1 MGAVTLTFA
10 GALDQAKE
18 TIGPGKF
25 KQDDQNARTA
35 AEIIDYGYPWL
46 VDEPFQAV
54 WDDLIENPEEGW
66 WRGLMQQLLNTFNP
80 YGETTD
86 LDYETLFFTELER
99 IREGMP
105 ALGSQGSQIPGDQW
119 ASPGRIVC
127 SWPNLDITARAVLF
141 VMAAHGNNKGEN
153 IWVSQQRI
161 ADYLGV
167 HKRTAQR
174 ATERL
179 AQAGAI
185 TKTAEPHQHRPTT
198 YKLNRGSK
206 VT

>member
-1 MGAVTLTFA
+1 MGAVTLTIA
-10 GALDQAKE
+10 EAMDQAKDA
-18 TIGPGKF
+18 IGRYE
-25 KQDDQNARTA
+25 QADNDSSA
-35 AEIIDYGYPWL
+35 AEVIDYGHPGL
-46 VDEPFQAV
+46 VDKPFQAV
-54 WDDLIENPEEGW
+54 WDDLPESWSWIMSRVLG
-66 WRGLMQQLLNTFNP
+66 
-80 YGETTD
+80 TTNHE
-86 LDYETLFFTELER
+86 YESRFLAELER

-105 ALGSQGSQIPGDQW
+105 ALGKQGSQIPGDQW

-127 SWPNLDITARAVLF
+127 SWPGLDITARAVLF
-141 VMAAHGNNKGEN
+141 VMVAHGNSKGEN

-179 AQAGAI
+179 AQSGAI
-185 TKTAEPHQHRPTT
+185 TKTAEPHQHKPTT
-198 YKLNRGSK
+198 YKINRGSK

>member
-1 MGAVTLTFA
+1 MAAVKLTIA
-10 GALDQAKE
+10 EAMDQAKLA
-18 TIGPGKF
+18 IGPYP
-25 KQDDQNARTA
+25 NADNNAFA
-35 AEIIDYGYPWL
+35 AEVIDNYESL
-46 VDEPFQAV
+46 IDKPFQAV
-54 WDDLIENPEEGW
+54 WDDDLKAIWEEHQETQNELAGIWSFLIHRVLGTQD
-66 WRGLMQQLLNTFNP
+66 R
-80 YGETTD
+80 D
-86 LDYETLFFTELER
+86 HVALFFTELER

-105 ALGSQGSQIPGDQW
+105 ALGKQGSQIPGDQW

-179 AQAGAI
+179 AQTGAI
-185 TKTAEPHQHRPTT
+185 TKTAEPHQHKPTT